1 MGEIKQILIRRLEKL
16 GVELSLIP
24 GFIRSL
30 ANSLDYYPY
39 MNLPQVN
46 ERLHY
51 MGWDEF
57 DLDYHTLQLVV
68 TCFENEG
75 MKRTEYKSA
84 YWFEV
89 NFMPNIG
96 FAGEQI
102 SGLSSEQS

>member
-1 MGEIKQILIRRLEKL
+1 MGEIKQILIQRLEKL

-30 ANSLDYYPY
+30 ANSLDYDPY
-39 MNLPQVN
+39 MNLLQVN

-75 MKRTEYKSA
+75 MKSPEYKSA
-84 YWFEV
+84 YWFEA
-89 NFMPNIG
+89 NFMPNKG

-102 SGLSSEQS
+102 SGLTS